1 MSVRVLLL
9 EAGSTRD
16 VFEVI
21 AVEDQL
27 VRVRTAFLFEIGEEL
42 KLSIERD
49 GEATEAQARVLAHGA
64 DGVTELE
71 VTG

>member
-9 EAGSTRD
+9 EAGSPRD
-16 VFEVI
+16 VFDVVS
-21 AVEDQL
+21 VENQL

-42 KLSIERD
+42 RLSIDRD
-49 GEATEAQARVLAHGA
+49 GKTTETLTRVRAHAT

>member
-9 EAGSTRD
+9 EAGSACD
-16 VFEVI
+16 VFDVV
-21 AVEDQL
+21 AVDDQL

-49 GEATEAQARVLAHGA
+49 GKTTEAQARVRAHA
-64 DGVTELE
+64 TDGVTELE

>member
-1 MSVRVLLL
+1 MTVRVLLL
-9 EAGSTRD
+9 EAGSARD
-16 VFEVI
+16 VFDV
-21 AVEDQL
+21 VTVDDQL

-49 GEATEAQARVLAHGA
+49 GKTTEALARVRVHGT

>member
-1 MSVRVLLL
+1 MSARVLLL
-9 EAGSTRD
+9 EAGSARD

-21 AVEDQL
+21 AVEDTL
-27 VRVRTAFLFEIGEEL
+27 VRVRTAYLFEIGEEL

-49 GEATEAQARVLAHGA
+49 GQTTEAQVRVLAHV

-71 VTG
+71 VLG

>member
-9 EAGSTRD
+9 EAGSARD
-16 VFEVI
+16 VFEVVVI
-21 AVEDQL
+21 EDSL
-27 VRVRTAFLFEIGEEL
+27 VRVRSAFLFEIGEEL

-49 GEATEAQARVLAHGA
+49 GKAIEAQARVRGHAT

-71 VTG
+71 VLG